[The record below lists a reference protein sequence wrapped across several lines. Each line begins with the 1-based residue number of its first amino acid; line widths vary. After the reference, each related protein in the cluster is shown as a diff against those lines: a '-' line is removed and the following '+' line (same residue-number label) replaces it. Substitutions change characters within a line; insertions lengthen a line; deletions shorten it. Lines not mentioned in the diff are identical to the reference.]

1 MSTIGSEEMK
11 GILAQLGIQSTNS
24 GASTG
29 SNWMNTTG
37 TKIDSISPVDGK
49 LIASVN
55 AATPA
60 DYNAL
65 IEKAQGAF
73 VEWRKYPHQNVEKWC
88 VN

>member
-37 TKIDSISPVDGK
+37 ATIDSISPVDGK
-49 LIASVN
+49 LIASVQS
-55 AATPA
+55 ATAA

-73 VEWRKYPHQNVEKWC
+73 VEWR
-88 VN
+88 

>member
-37 TKIDSISPVDGK
+37 AKIDSISPVDGK

-55 AATPA
+55 SATAA

-65 IEKAQGAF
+65 IEML
-73 VEWRKYPHQNVEKWC
+73 
-88 VN
+88 

>member
-37 TKIDSISPVDGK
+37 ATIDSISPVDGK
-49 LIASVN
+49 LIETGVLNGSK
-55 AATPA
+55 
-60 DYNAL
+60 
-65 IEKAQGAF
+65 I
-73 VEWRKYPHQNVEKWC
+73 NVSTLQKGLYILQLEVDGKKKIKKIIKK
-88 VN
+88 